1 VATPNE
7 QKALLYFALV
17 ALLGAGVQLRE
28 ASKAPRRTPA
38 EERELRNQLL
48 AAERAA
54 RAAERK
60 GAAPKGKTSRAK
72 SSRGAGKGTADGAA
86 APPPGASPPPAAASR
101 PAAPPFPIDVDRA
114 TAADLQRLPGIG
126 PALAGR
132 IVANRDSFGAFGS
145 IEALDEVKGI
155 GPAMIGKIG
164 PLVTFSGP
172 RRPVSDR
179 PPRRGKG
186 NARSPGTRRTL
197 SGTSR

>member
-1 VATPNE
+1 VATPSE

-17 ALLGAGVQLRE
+17 ALLGAGVQLRD

-60 GAAPKGKTSRAK
+60 GAAPRAKTSRAK
-72 SSRGAGKGTADGAA
+72 SARTGKDAGAEAVATP
-86 APPPGASPPPAAASR
+86 APGSVSPPAAGAAR
-101 PAAPPFPIDVDRA
+101 PAAPLFPIDVDRA

-145 IEALDEVKGI
+145 VAALDEVKGI
-155 GPAMIGKIG
+155 GPAMLQKIG

-172 RRPVSDR
+172 PRPAR
-179 PPRRGKG
+179 APPPKARRRGG
-186 NARSPGTRRTL
+186 S
-197 SGTSR
+197 